1 MTPEELNTLEDALTW
16 ADGYFTSYCEFADIS
31 VHSQEEIDSMD
42 DEIEQEQAQEARD
55 YEDLL
60 FKAQQIIKKY
70 RKEI

>member
-1 MTPEELNTLEDALTW
+1 MTPAELDILEKTLKW

-31 VHSQEEIDSMD
+31 IYEQEDIDQMD

-70 RKEI
+70 QGGK